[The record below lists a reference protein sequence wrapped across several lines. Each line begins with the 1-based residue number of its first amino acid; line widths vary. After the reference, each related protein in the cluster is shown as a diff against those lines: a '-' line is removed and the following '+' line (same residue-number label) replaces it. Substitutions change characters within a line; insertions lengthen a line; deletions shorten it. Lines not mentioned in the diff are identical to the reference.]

1 MRFKTIEMIGF
12 KSFPD
17 RTKVVFQPGITSIV
31 GPNGCGK
38 SNISDAIRWVLGEQS
53 AKQIRGER
61 MEDVIF
67 NGTRSRAPMGMA
79 EVTLVVTDLGA
90 GISSDFA
97 AFDEI
102 QITRRYYRSGESE
115 YLINRIPCRLADIRE
130 LFMDTGM
137 GAKAY
142 TIIGQ
147 GNISA
152 VLNAKPK
159 DRRFLF
165 EEAAGISKYK
175 ARKDEALRKLDRTR
189 ENLSRVRDIIAEV
202 NQQRNSL
209 NRQAKKAERY
219 KTYKDEIKEIDL
231 HLSSLEYA
239 AMSGE
244 WKELEE
250 TYQNHKK
257 RETELLAGSSSKE
270 THIEELELEVL
281 DREKRITELQDENR
295 LIESDISRCENRIE
309 VLSAETSHLSSLA
322 EGSNREILRLQEE
335 IAKNQSA
342 TAMLDEESASISGET
357 EEKKHRLAEQETE
370 LSGLTSDQ
378 QQEESELETGKGRRS
393 DLMQQI
399 GIQKSR
405 IENLVQQKESILK
418 VAGGYDTNRM
428 ELTARLSET
437 RKLLSEKMQ
446 QLSDLRKTMDEI
458 RTEHDSIHTVLDQ
471 KQEALTAVQERFS
484 LLREQIGQ
492 ESSRF
497 GTLVELQENLEGYDD
512 GIRSLLHRKT
522 DGDESGSLPEIHIL
536 VSEIFETDPMY
547 ETAIES
553 AINNRYQSLV
563 INSPEDSIKA
573 VEYLKKNDIG
583 RGSFIPLHPKN
594 RKMDPFIM
602 RDGTGVVGEALN
614 LVQYNPQYAGVAE
627 YLLGDVVV
635 VESLEQA
642 MALYRSNGFH
652 RTLVTLN
659 GDVLDPS
666 GMVEGGSRKKNTS
679 GFIRRK
685 REIRE
690 LSISMDA
697 LRDQL
702 AQAEEQRESLSREI
716 GKTKQELGGI
726 DARLS
731 TIEAERVVLEKQAS
745 TLEGNAAHL
754 SQQIEGLSHENQNRS
769 SDLLMLEESMASSLH
784 ELRGMETDLEEKNA
798 WIAACAERVQT
809 LRERVDQGRRTITE
823 GRIHL
828 ASLMERHASLLSHIE
843 KNHDNLSNLNALIDA
858 RLHEI
863 EESKGRILQAEEEK
877 TRTETTIHSLI
888 ERKEALHSRVTQE
901 QEAFESKRG
910 NLQEEQK
917 ELKELRRNME
927 NLNRLINDLEVRR
940 TELSIRM
947 EHLQSMIKERY
958 QVSIQEVLPRFQD
971 REIDKQTSE
980 EHLAELNRKIEQMG
994 PVNILAIEEYHAL
1007 QKRFDFLTA
1016 QEADLQES
1024 VESLMTAIRKI
1035 NHTSRERFEE
1045 AFDAINEKFK
1055 TAFTELFNG
1064 GYAELKLEE
1073 GEDTLEAGV
1082 EIIVQPPGKKLQHLS
1097 LLSGGEKALTV
1108 VALIFAG
1115 FLVKPSPFCLLDEV
1129 DAPLDDANV
1138 LRYNQMLSKMSM
1150 NTQFIA
1156 ITHNKN
1162 SMEFASSLYGI
1173 TMQEPGVSKMVSVR
1187 FNDNH
1192 EARMSA

>member
-1 MRFKTIEMIGF
+1 MRFKSVEMIGF

-17 RTKVVFQPGITSIV
+17 RTKVTFQPGITSIV

-115 YLINRIPCRLADIRE
+115 YLINRIPCRLTDIRE

-142 TIIGQ
+142 AIIGQ

-175 ARKDEALRKLDRTR
+175 ARKDEALRKLERTR
-189 ENLSRVRDIIAEV
+189 ENLSRVRDIITEV

-219 KTYKDEIKEIDL
+219 KTYKNEIQEIDL
-231 HLSSLEYA
+231 HLSSHDYA
-239 AMSGE
+239 AMFQE
-244 WKELEE
+244 WKKIEE
-250 TYQNHKK
+250 DYLNHKN
-257 RETELLAGSSSKE
+257 RETELLAISSSKE
-270 THIEELELEVL
+270 THIEELELDVL
-281 DREKRITELQDENR
+281 DREKRISELQDKTH
-295 LIESDISRCENRIE
+295 LIESEMSRNENRIE
-309 VLSAETSHLSSLA
+309 VLSAEISHLNNLT
-322 EGSNREILRLQEE
+322 EGSNREISRLQEE
-335 IAKNQSA
+335 ISKNKSG
-342 TAMLDEESASISGET
+342 TALLDEEYASISSET
-357 EEKKHRLAEQETE
+357 DAKNHQLAEKETE
-370 LSGLTSDQ
+370 LTALISAQ
-378 QQEESELETGKGRRS
+378 EQEESGLEMEKGRRS

-405 IENLVQQKESILK
+405 IENLVHQKDSILK
-418 VAGGYDTNRM
+418 VSNGYDANHL
-428 ELTARLSET
+428 ELMARLSQTQEQ
-437 RKLLSEKMQ
+437 LSEKMQ
-446 QLSDLRKTMDEI
+446 RLSHLRNTIDKV
-458 RTEHDSIHTVLDQ
+458 RTEHHSVQSVLEQ
-471 KQEALTAVQERFS
+471 KQEAFSAVQERFS
-484 LLREQIGQ
+484 QIREQIGQ

-497 GTLVELQENLEGYDD
+497 ATLVELQENLEGYDD
-512 GIRSLLHRKT
+512 GIRSLLQYKT
-522 DGDESGSLPEIHIL
+522 DSPESESLPEIHIL
-536 VSEIFETDPMY
+536 VSKIFETAPMF
-547 ETAIES
+547 EVAIES

-563 INSPEDSIKA
+563 VNNPEDSIKA
-573 VEYLKKNDIG
+573 VAFLKKNDIG
-583 RGSFIPLHPKN
+583 RGSFIPLQPKN
-594 RKMDPFIM
+594 RKMDPFIP
-602 RDGTGVVGEALN
+602 GEATGVVGEALN

-635 VESLEQA
+635 MESLEQA
-642 MALYRSNGFH
+642 VALYRSNGFH

-659 GDVLDPS
+659 GEVLDTS
-666 GMVEGGSRKKNTS
+666 GMVEGGARKMNAS
-679 GFIRRK
+679 GFIQRK

-690 LSISMDA
+690 LKISLDV
-697 LRDQL
+697 LKNQL
-702 AQAEEQRESLSREI
+702 VQAEEQRESLSREI
-716 GKTKQELGGI
+716 SEFKQQQSGI
-726 DARLS
+726 ASRLQ
-731 TIEAERVVLEKQAS
+731 TLEAESVGLEKETS
-745 TLEGNAAHL
+745 TLEGNIAHL
-754 SQQIEGLSHENQNRS
+754 SQQIDGLSHENQNRS
-769 SDLLMLEESMASSLH
+769 SDLLLLEESLAACRH
-784 ELRGMETDLEEKNA
+784 ELHQLESDFEEKNGFVA
-798 WIAACAERVQT
+798 ICAGRIHA
-809 LRERVDQGRRTITE
+809 LRERVEQERRTITE
-823 GRIHL
+823 ERVHL
-828 ASLMERHASLLSHIE
+828 ASLMERKTSLLSHID
-843 KNHDNLSNLNALIDA
+843 KNHDNLTNLNALIDA
-858 RLHEI
+858 RLREI

-877 TRTETTIHSLI
+877 GRTESAIHSLI
-888 ERKEALHSRVTQE
+888 ERKEELHHSMTQE
-901 QEAFESKRG
+901 QEAFELKRKA
-910 NLQEEQK
+910 LHEEQK
-917 ELKELRRNME
+917 EFKDIRREIE

-940 TELSIRM
+940 TELSIKM
-947 EHLQSMIKERY
+947 EHLQSRIQERY
-958 QVSIQEVLPRFQD
+958 QISIQEVLPRFQD
-971 REIDKQTSE
+971 QEIDKQASA

-994 PVNILAIEEYHAL
+994 PVNILAIEEYNAL
-1007 QKRFDFLTA
+1007 QERFEFLTS

-1024 VESLMTAIRKI
+1024 VESLMAAIRKI
-1035 NHTSRERFEE
+1035 NHTSRERFQD

-1055 TAFTELFNG
+1055 TAFIELFSG
-1064 GYAELKLEE
+1064 GHAELKLEQ
-1073 GEDTLEAGV
+1073 GEDILEAGV

-1097 LLSGGEKALTV
+1097 LLSGGEKALTA

-1138 LRYNQMLSKMSM
+1138 LRYNQMLSRMSM
-1150 NTQFIA
+1150 DTQFIS
-1156 ITHNKN
+1156 ITHNKS
-1162 SMEFASSLYGI
+1162 SMEFSSALYGI
-1173 TMQEPGVSKMVSVR
+1173 TMQDPGVSRMVSVR